1 MTVRPFLATRLLAA
15 CFAASVAG
23 MAAAQST
30 LDRAVIGA
38 TAPLTEAQKATL
50 AGFADK
56 SIATIRDSDDSAEI
70 ADARAALIVPAR
82 DPGATSSF
90 RKGYSAL
97 LVAELAPTVKGK
109 DLLRA
114 VNAMQVLRFART
126 QEVGDILIDR
136 LSVAGETDP
145 AKRIAAASL
154 LADLAEDLDAGNA
167 YFEPAA
173 RRVRDTCANETDWIA
188 LQQKLAALSTA
199 SRRKE
204 LPAEV
209 ARGIRKAQAEAI
221 ASVAKSIRTSKSA
234 DARMQALQRA
244 LIGLRN
250 DLLTMPQSERSAFA
264 KVLAPALADMLAAAG
279 AQWAAAHADTT
290 MNAAYGAV
298 TNSCEVL
305 LRLLDRGERPQ
316 AYSGSKPESDARL
329 LAAAWESGDQAKFD
343 AEAKR
348 WAGIVA
354 AAPYR

>member
-1 MTVRPFLATRLLAA
+1 MTVRPFLATCLLAA
-15 CFAASVAG
+15 CLVGS
-23 MAAAQST
+23 AAAQST

-38 TAPLTEAQKATL
+38 TAPLSEAQKTAL
-50 AGFADK
+50 SGFADK
-56 SIATIRDSDDSAEI
+56 SIAAIRDGDDI

-82 DPGATSSF
+82 DPAATVNF
-90 RKGYSAL
+90 RKAYSAL
-97 LVAELAPTVKGK
+97 LIAELGPTVKGK

-114 VNAMQVLRFART
+114 VNAMQVVRFART
-126 QEVGDILIDR
+126 QEAADLLIDR
-136 LSVAGETDP
+136 LSTTAETDP

-154 LADLAEDLDAGNA
+154 LVDLAEDLDAGNA

-173 RRVRDTCANETDWIA
+173 RRVRDACANESDWIA
-188 LQQKLAALSTA
+188 LQQKLAALSAA

-204 LPAEV
+204 LPTEV

-221 ASVAKSIRTSKSA
+221 ASVAKSIRTSKVA
-234 DARMQALQRA
+234 DPRMQALQRT

-250 DLLTMPQSERSAFA
+250 DLLTMPQSERSALA
-264 KVLAPALADMLAAAG
+264 KVFAPALSDMLAASS
-279 AQWAAAHADTT
+279 AQWTVAHADTA
-290 MNAAYGAV
+290 MNASYGAV
-298 TNSCEVL
+298 ANSCEVL

-316 AYSGSKPESDARL
+316 AYANAKPESDTRL